1 MFLWTAERFLCVHL
15 IWLGKNWGGGE
26 STGTAVIHSWIC
38 GLSSGWTGICK
49 PRGGVNQQP
58 GDRIQSAASRHVGI
72 AVQQARV
79 FSYQGYFNC
88 SLPKVSESLSQLWEG
103 KKILKQVL
111 QIAVRQFILKTEC
124 QEHPLYHKKQRPWFL
139 WTNLVRTTLTERDKE
154 NFAYL
159 GTSKRWR

>member
-1 MFLWTAERFLCVHL
+1 MGSPV
-15 IWLGKNWGGGE
+15 GE
-26 STGTAVIHSWIC
+26 LESVSPG
-38 GLSSGWTGICK
+38 
-49 PRGGVNQQP
+49 GGVNQQP

-103 KKILKQVL
+103 KKILKQAL

-124 QEHPLYHKKQRPWFL
+124 QEHPL
-139 WTNLVRTTLTERDKE
+139 
-154 NFAYL
+154 
-159 GTSKRWR
+159 